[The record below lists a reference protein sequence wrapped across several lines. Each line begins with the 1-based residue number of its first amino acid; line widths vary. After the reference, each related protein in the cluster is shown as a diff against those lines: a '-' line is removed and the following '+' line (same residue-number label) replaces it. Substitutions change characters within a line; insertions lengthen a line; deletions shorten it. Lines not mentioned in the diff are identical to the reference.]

1 MIHELKIGL
10 DLITCALIDHNT
22 CAIYIG
28 GRSQAAFAL
37 KGLGGLIN
45 ANFASLGLSGR
56 SVKQEEIG
64 G

>member
-1 MIHELKIGL
+1 MIHMLKIIS
-10 DLITCALIDHNT
+10 DLIICALTDHNT

-28 GRSQAAFAL
+28 GCSQAAFAP

-45 ANFASLGLSGR
+45 ANFASLGLSGK
-56 SVKQEEIG
+56 SVKKGEIG